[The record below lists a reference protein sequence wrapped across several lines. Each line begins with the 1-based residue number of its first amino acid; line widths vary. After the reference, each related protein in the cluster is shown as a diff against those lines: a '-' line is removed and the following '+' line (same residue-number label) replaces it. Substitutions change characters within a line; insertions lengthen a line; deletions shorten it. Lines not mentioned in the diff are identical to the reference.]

1 MLKHVTGNIFDS
13 ERHTIVNAVN
23 CVGVM
28 GAGIALEYRLRYPE
42 MFEKYQQFC
51 ENKLLDIGKLWIY
64 KADADRWILNLP
76 TKKDWKHPTKEE
88 YLHKGLAKFVDEYKS
103 KGIES
108 VAFPLLGSDKGGL
121 GHEKSVSILEEYL
134 SDLDIP
140 VDIYHYD
147 PNATD
152 LLCEKIKTIMLKYQ
166 PADFSKVVTFREAEL
181 SKLRTHLEDPEI
193 KQISH
198 LLKIKGIGQKT
209 VEKLYRLSDFESTT
223 YQPPLI

>member
-121 GHEKSVSILEEYL
+121 GQEKSVSILEEYL

-166 PADFSKVVTFREAEL
+166 PADFSKVVKFREAEL
-181 SKLRTHLEDPEI
+181 SKLRDHLEDPEI

-209 VEKLYRLSDFESTT
+209 VEKLYRLSDFEPTT
-223 YQPPLI
+223 YQPPLL

>member
-23 CVGVM
+23 CVGIM

-51 ENKLLDIGKLWIY
+51 ERQLLDIGKLWIY
-64 KADADRWILNLP
+64 KADAERWILNFP

-103 KGIES
+103 KGIQS

-121 GHEKSVSILEEYL
+121 GKDQSVSILEEYL
-134 SDLDIP
+134 SDLEIP

-147 PNATD
+147 PNTSD
-152 LLCEKIKTIMLKYQ
+152 RLCEKIKAIVMEHH
-166 PADFSKVVTFREAEL
+166 PIEFSNIVTFREAEL
-181 SKLRTHLEDPEI
+181 ARLKVHIEDPSI
-193 KQISH
+193 KQISQ

-209 VEKLYRLSDFESTT
+209 VEKLYRLSDFELTI
-223 YQPPLI
+223 YQQPLL